1 MEDKVVIITQAE
13 KKKEKWIFKNE
24 DSLRTLW
31 DNIKSINICIIGIP
45 KGEEREKKGRKLF
58 EEIIAR
64 IFHNLGNEKD
74 I

>member
-1 MEDKVVIITQAE
+1 MSKVEDKVVIITQAE

-45 KGEEREKKGRKLF
+45 KGEEREKGKENIF
-58 EEIIAR
+58 EDIIAKN
-64 IFHNLGNEKD
+64 FPNLGK
-74 I
+74 

>member
-45 KGEEREKKGRKLF
+45 KGEEREKGAENTL
-58 EEIIAR
+58 EDIIAKN
-64 IFHNLGNEKD
+64 FPNLGK
-74 I
+74 

>member
-1 MEDKVVIITQAE
+1 MSKVEDKVVIITQAE

-45 KGEEREKKGRKLF
+45 KGEEREKGAENTL
-58 EEIIAR
+58 EDIIAKN
-64 IFHNLGNEKD
+64 FPNLGK
-74 I
+74 